1 MPPVVLERDVPLSQS
16 LIWRRQQE
24 FYAQRGLKAWSVDSV
39 PAYITNN
46 PFIAEIYAAIVFS
59 FVGDCIALRA
69 NLSPQSP
76 LRILELG
83 AGPGK
88 FSYLLLQRLAALLRA
103 HNIAPATV
111 RYCMTDGSESMVQSW
126 RGNKYFADF
135 VAGGM
140 LEFEL
145 LRVGEEINS
154 PFLAGRGPGDRGPLV
169 VIANYVFDSLPQD
182 AFVID
187 QGQIFEALLT
197 TETEPLPRRHPSAS
211 GTRLEDMLDTEKTG
225 AVDQD
230 RVAQAPLPVGPH
242 EDRAGQAD
250 SSGDNAAAVNQQP
263 ISSLQFSFKNAVPA
277 TPRYPEPSWN
287 EILELYRSRLP
298 AATVLFPC
306 QAIKALKEIAG
317 FSDGTM
323 LVLASDKGYAH
334 QDALLLCQGPPAL
347 EFHAPDCFSQMVNF
361 DAIGKYFEKIGGQ
374 ALLPDKH
381 FSGLNLCGFLQR
393 RPGEEFPATRAAYR
407 QTQEAFGPDDLF
419 TLLAWLNAH
428 MEEMTVP
435 QILSALRLM
444 RWDTTALVRLFP
456 VLSRQLRSV
465 TAERADL
472 RNDLREAVLRT
483 WANHFPVSHGDNIL
497 AFDCGVILLE
507 LKYFEEAASMF
518 KASQAMFSPSA
529 ATSYNL
535 GLCALGLDHR
545 AEALQFMEEACNL
558 DPQFEPARASRMK
571 LQEEGL

>member
-1 MPPVVLERDVPLSQS
+1 MPPLVLERDVPVSQS
-16 LIWRRQQE
+16 LIWRRQRD
-24 FYAQRGLKAWSVDSV
+24 FYAQRGLKAWSLDSV

-46 PFIAEIYAAIVFS
+46 PFIAEIYAGIVFG
-59 FVGDCIALRA
+59 FVRDCIALRRS
-69 NLSPQSP
+69 LSPQTP

-88 FSYLLLQRLAALLRA
+88 FSYLFLQRLAALLRA
-103 HNIAPATV
+103 QDIAPVTV
-111 RYCMTDGSESMVQSW
+111 RYCMTDSVESVVQSW
-126 RGNKYFADF
+126 RSNHYFSDF

-145 LRVGEEINS
+145 LRVGGEIKS

-169 VIANYVFDSLPQD
+169 IIANYVFDSLPQD
-182 AFVID
+182 AFVVE

-197 TETEPLPRRHPSAS
+197 TETKHPPQRYPSAS
-211 GTRLEDMLDTEKTG
+211 GTRLEDMIDTGKPG
-225 AVDQD
+225 PVSQD
-230 RVAQAPLPVGPH
+230 GVAKAPSPVGSN
-242 EDRAGQAD
+242 EE
-250 SSGDNAAAVNQQP
+250 V
-263 ISSLQFSFKNAVPA
+263 ISSLHFSFKNAVLPK
-277 TPRYPEPSWN
+277 PRYSEPSWN
-287 EILELYRSRLP
+287 EILELYRSGLP

-306 QAIKALKEIAG
+306 QALKVLKEIAG
-317 FSDGTM
+317 FSDGAM

-347 EFHAPDCFSQMVNF
+347 EFHTADCFSQMVNF
-361 DAIGKYFEKIGGQ
+361 DAIGKYFKKIGGE

-381 FSGLNLCGFLQR
+381 FSGLNLCGFLQH
-393 RPGEEFPATRAAYR
+393 RPREEFPATRAAYR
-407 QTQEAFGPDDLF
+407 HTQEAFGPDDLF

-435 QILSALRLM
+435 QILSALRLT

-456 VLSRQLRSV
+456 VLARQIRSV
-465 TAERADL
+465 SAERPDL

-507 LKYFEEAASMF
+507 LRYFEEAASMF
-518 KASQAMFSPSA
+518 RASQTMFSPSA

-535 GLCALGLDHR
+535 GLCALGLDRR

-558 DPQFEPARASRMK
+558 DPQFEPARASRLK
-571 LQEEGL
+571 LQAGGKVDG